1 MEASTIAHNNTK
13 TISQPLLP
21 PPPPALHLHEEMTT
35 AALMRR
41 LLPHHPHD
49 ASASPPPPR
58 RLRRQL
64 QVLDTMLRGLYDR
77 YLQRVPQVE
86 TIVNHIVQ
94 RSWQRYGPNT
104 TIENDHIAF
113 RSLLFLPPSQDGNP
127 ENHPHQHGIAYLERF
142 FIDYCGYEK
151 RDYYQFAEKKLNA
164 YWYAPPNALYPR
176 IFISELRV
184 DELSSHRAQSIL
196 REAMI
201 RPSTM
206 LESLP
211 LHDDENDDENVDVQ
225 KCLALGQAI
234 VAALQAPLF
243 EPRSLSYAK
252 YECLKAESEYAAWVY
267 GTNSHDMNHLTLAV
281 HHLPEPIDELHHFND
296 MVAHELDIPLNAA
309 QSPIQTSPDGLLLQ
323 SSTVAAPLAVEF
335 YDDDSGDN
343 EDNNGQRQT
352 TTTRYIPGSYVEFA
366 ERRILPQFVA
376 EQQSSSGIVI
386 GREHRREG
394 FETANANVIFE
405 STFDRNKNNDNSDN
419 NNVHNTTTTN

>member
-1 MEASTIAHNNTK
+1 MEDATIIAHK
-13 TISQPLLP
+13 TTQTIPAP
-21 PPPPALHLHEEMTT
+21 PPPPALDHRHDEENMTT
-35 AALMRR
+35 TTALMRR
-41 LLPHHPHD
+41 LLPHPHD
-49 ASASPPPPR
+49 ASHLPR
-58 RLRRQL
+58 RLRQQL
-64 QVLDTMLRGLYDR
+64 RVLDTVLRGLYDR

-113 RSLLFLPPSQDGNP
+113 RSLSFLHPSQDD
-127 ENHPHQHGIAYLERF
+127 HPHPQHGIAYLERF

-151 RDYYQFAEKKLNA
+151 RDYYHFAEKKLNA
-164 YWYAPPNALYPR
+164 YWYAPPNAFYPR

-184 DELSSHRAQSIL
+184 DELVSDRAQSIL
-196 REAMI
+196 HEAMK
-201 RPSTM
+201 PSTATQ
-206 LESLP
+206 LWELP
-211 LHDDENDDENVDVQ
+211 DLHDDNDNNDSEDEAE
-225 KCLALGQAI
+225 KCQALGQAI
-234 VAALQAPLF
+234 VTALQAPIF

-252 YECLKAESEYAAWVY
+252 YEFLKAESEYAAWVY

-296 MVAHELDIPLNAA
+296 MVAHELQISLNAA

-335 YDDDSGDN
+335 YDDDND
-343 EDNNGQRQT
+343 EDGQRRTTT

-366 ERRILPQFVA
+366 ERRILPQFVN
-376 EQQSSSGIVI
+376 EQSLKSSTTI

-394 FETANANVIFE
+394 FEASNANVIFE

>member
-1 MEASTIAHNNTK
+1 MEDATIIAHNNTK
-13 TISQPLLP
+13 TILP
-21 PPPPALHLHEEMTT
+21 PPPPAVHLHEDEENMTT
-35 AALMRR
+35 TALMRR
-41 LLPHHPHD
+41 LLPHHHD
-49 ASASPPPPR
+49 ASMPR
-58 RLRRQL
+58 RLRQQL
-64 QVLDTMLRGLYDR
+64 QVLDTVLRGLYDR

-86 TIVNHIVQ
+86 TIVNHIIQ
-94 RSWQRYGPNT
+94 RSYQRYGPHT

-113 RSLLFLPPSQDGNP
+113 RSLALHPQQNDIDH
-127 ENHPHQHGIAYLERF
+127 HPHQHGIAYLERF

-184 DELSSHRAQSIL
+184 DELVSERAQSIL
-196 REAMI
+196 REAII
-201 RPSTM
+201 RPSPM
-206 LESLP
+206 LEP
-211 LHDDENDDENVDVQ
+211 PPDLHDNDDNDDDKDDEAQ
-225 KCLALGQAI
+225 KCRALGQAI
-234 VAALQAPLF
+234 VSALQTPIF

-281 HHLPEPIDELHHFND
+281 HHLPEPIHELHHFND
-296 MVAHELDIPLNAA
+296 MVEHELQISLNAA

-335 YDDDSGDN
+335 YVDDDQDDQQKGT
-343 EDNNGQRQT
+343 T

-366 ERRILPQFVA
+366 ERRILPQFVD
-376 EQQSSSGIVI
+376 EQSLKASTTTI

-405 STFDRNKNNDNSDN
+405 STFDRNKNHNSN
-419 NNVHNTTTTN
+419 NNDINDHKNDINTTTN